1 MSYTLQRGRRY
12 RATLALGFLESF
24 AGNATIA
31 ARFMALGFSDVKVA
45 GEGATR
51 YAEGVWNAE
60 ETTLSVLPPQVA
72 DFSAADL

>member
-12 RATLALGFLESF
+12 KATLILGLLESL
-24 AGNATIA
+24 ASNATIA
-31 ARFMALGFSDVKVA
+31 AKFMALGFGDVKVT

-60 ETTLSVLPPQVA
+60 ETTLPVLPRQIA
-72 DFSAADL
+72 DISAGDV